1 MIFEGITFL
10 FSACLILAVPIF
22 ISMRSRLNRK
32 KEELDF
38 GIRQSEIQIEIN
50 RNKIIRDHNVNLI
63 DETAV
68 LVANL
73 IEMKTEREKL

>member
-50 RNKIIRDHNVNLI
+50 RNKIIRS
-63 DETAV
+63 
-68 LVANL
+68 
-73 IEMKTEREKL
+73 